1 MALQN
6 RVNPYGEICFSEFR
20 GNLIG
25 NRGCLHNKQQQIIRP
40 YQLKRWI
47 ICVLS
52 FKQRKRSLMSR
63 GLYTELFFWDE
74 ASALASGHR
83 PCAECQRERNQEF
96 KKIWQ
101 DANSEPNVGLTEID
115 NFLHKERLNA
125 NKQYFPISELPSGIF
140 VEYHEKPFLVYEN
153 KLFEW
158 TFNGYLSAIDLPQN
172 MIFKAL
178 TPASII
184 KTIQYGFRPNVVFK
198 PGFLKEMI
206 K

>member
-1 MALQN
+1 MPLQN

-20 GNLIG
+20 GNLMG
-25 NRGCLHNKQQQIIRP
+25 NRGCLHNAQQQIVRP

-52 FKQRKRSLMSR
+52 FKQRKRPLMR
-63 GLYTELFFWDE
+63 NGLYTELFFWDE

-96 KKIWQ
+96 KKMWQ
-101 DANSEPNVGLTEID
+101 EANSELNAGLSDID
-115 NFLHKERLNA
+115 NFLHEERQNA
-125 NKQYFPISELPSGIF
+125 NKPYFRINELPGGVF
-140 VEYHEKPFLVYEN
+140 VEYSEKPFLVFEN

-158 TFNGYLSAIDLPQN
+158 TFNGYLSAIDPPQN
-172 MIFKAL
+172 MTFKAL
-178 TPASII
+178 TPVSII
-184 KTIQYGFRPNVVFK
+184 KTIQYGFRPNMVFK
-198 PGFLKEMI
+198 PVFSNDVI